1 MTSQRRQNTA
11 AHCKDE
17 KTKAEHRHGQAP
29 DPDQGFPE
37 QLLRAAFALPRFCF
51 SNKNLKKKNKESTP
65 HDFMK
70 TMLYHPGV
78 SGPCRETGG
87 CLSPSMHHRRQ
98 VQRRAGV
105 CGQPGSTTAY
115 TVGVRSCGPEPP
127 PHTWART
134 SHWAAEPPTGRPV
147 LRSRQSE
154 AQPSLHAE
162 CRPWWP
168 HVSMT
173 PRGSGTQRLGT

>member
-1 MTSQRRQNTA
+1 MASRAPPQHTQWVCA
-11 AHCKDE
+11 AV
-17 KTKAEHRHGQAP
+17 GQ
-29 DPDQGFPE
+29 
-37 QLLRAAFALPRFCF
+37 
-51 SNKNLKKKNKESTP
+51 S
-65 HDFMK
+65 
-70 TMLYHPGV
+70 
-78 SGPCRETGG
+78 
-87 CLSPSMHHRRQ
+87 
-98 VQRRAGV
+98 
-105 CGQPGSTTAY
+105 
-115 TVGVRSCGPEPP
+115 PP